1 MTLSKI
7 KFFLYGAGLGISSLL
22 LSACQQEA
30 AAGKTSVVASHVR
43 ATGELTAANSFK
55 ASPPSVSNMWQYN
68 IKQLAPESSMLTEGA
83 MVVAFDGQRL
93 VDELNNK
100 SIELRS
106 AEQELA
112 NRLRTDEQTYE
123 ELKLTLA
130 ERKMEYDREQRK
142 AEIVDQSRSAN
153 DRRKAQIDFTI
164 ADNQYQLAQA
174 RLASHQQQRLAEEQM
189 LVAKVS
195 RLQSEVSQLQRN
207 IASMQVKAPFAGV
220 MVYTIGFDGE
230 KFSVGDT
237 AQFGQPVAE
246 VSQLDS
252 LYVKAEIDEIDLKQ
266 LQPGLAVEVT
276 LDAYPERRFN
286 GVLQSLGNA
295 VRDKSNDNLRRV
307 VDASVSLTDLDTELM
322 RPGMSAR
329 LNISLNTKQGAD
341 HAN

>member
-1 MTLSKI
+1 MISI
-7 KFFLYGAGLGISSLL
+7 KPLLYGVSLGLSTLL
-22 LSACQQEA
+22 LNGCQQETTA
-30 AAGKTSVVASHVR
+30 AQASNVVSHVR

-83 MVVAFDGQRL
+83 VVVAFDGQRL

-100 SIELRS
+100 SIELKS

-112 NRLRTDEQTYE
+112 NRLRSDEQTFE

-174 RLASHQQQRLAEEQM
+174 RLASHQQQRRAEEQM

-195 RLQSEVSQLQRN
+195 RLQSEVSELQRS
-207 IASMQVKAPFAGV
+207 IASMQVKAPFEGV
-220 MVYTIGFDGE
+220 MVYSMGFDGE
-230 KFSVGDT
+230 KFSVGDS

-246 VSQLDS
+246 VSQLNS

-307 VDASVSLTDLDTELM
+307 VDASVSLTNLDTELM
-322 RPGMSAR
+322 RPGMTAR
-329 LNISLNTKQGAD
+329 LNINLSTAEGA
-341 HAN
+341 ANAN

>member
-1 MTLSKI
+1 MISI
-7 KFFLYGAGLGISSLL
+7 KPLLYGVSLGLSTLL
-22 LSACQQEA
+22 LNGCQQETT
-30 AAGKTSVVASHVR
+30 AGPTSNVVSHVR

-83 MVVAFDGQRL
+83 VVVAFDGQRL

-100 SIELRS
+100 SIELKS

-112 NRLRTDEQTYE
+112 NRLRSDEQTFE

-174 RLASHQQQRLAEEQM
+174 RLASHQQQRRAEEQM

-195 RLQSEVSQLQRN
+195 RLQSEVSELQRS
-207 IASMQVKAPFAGV
+207 IASMQVKAPFEGV
-220 MVYTIGFDGE
+220 MVYSMGFDGE
-230 KFSVGDT
+230 KFSVGDS

-246 VSQLDS
+246 VSQLNS

-307 VDASVSLTDLDTELM
+307 VDASVSLTNLDTELM
-322 RPGMSAR
+322 RPGMTAR
-329 LNISLNTKQGAD
+329 LNISLSTTEGA
-341 HAN
+341 ANAN

>member
-1 MTLSKI
+1 MKNVITTPIVSTLFVLS
-7 KFFLYGAGLGISSLL
+7 AALL
-22 LSACQQEA
+22 LTACQQESS
-30 AAGKTSVVASHVR
+30 TSTEQVVVNHVR

-68 IKQLAPESSMLTEGA
+68 IKQLAPESSMLSEGTV
-83 MVVAFDGQRL
+83 VVAFDGQRL

-100 SIELRS
+100 SIELKS

-112 NRLRTDEQTYE
+112 NRLRSDEQTFE

-220 MVYTIGFDGE
+220 MVYSMGFDGE
-230 KFSVGDT
+230 KFSVGDS

-252 LYVKAEIDEIDLKQ
+252 LYIKAEIDEIDLKQ

-307 VDASVSLTDLDTELM
+307 IDASVSLNDLDTELM
-322 RPGMSAR
+322 RPGMTAR
-329 LNISLNTKQGAD
+329 LSISLKTKQGAD
-341 HAN
+341 HAQ

>member
-1 MTLSKI
+1 MKNLKTLSIVKS
-7 KFFLYGAGLGISSLL
+7 LAVLSTALL
-22 LSACQQEA
+22 LNACQQENSSSA
-30 AAGKTSVVASHVR
+30 APVFSSHVR

-68 IKQLAPESSMLTEGA
+68 IKQLAPESSMLPEGA
-83 MVVAFDGQRL
+83 VVVAFDGQRL
-93 VDELNNK
+93 TDELNNK
-100 SIELRS
+100 TIELKS

-112 NRLRTDEQTYE
+112 NRLRSDEQTFE

-174 RLASHQQQRLAEEQM
+174 RLASHQQQRQAEEQM
-189 LVAKVS
+189 LLAKVS

-220 MVYTIGFDGE
+220 MVYSMGFDGE
-230 KFSVGDT
+230 KFSVGDS

-252 LYVKAEIDEIDLKQ
+252 LYIKAEIDEIDLKQ
-266 LQPGLAVEVT
+266 LQPGLTVEVT

-307 VDASVSLTDLDTELM
+307 VDASVSLTNLDTELM

-329 LNISLNTKQGAD
+329 LNISLGNLQGEH

>member
-1 MTLSKI
+1 MIKIPSVLYLFSLALS
-7 KFFLYGAGLGISSLL
+7 ALL

-30 AAGKTSVVASHVR
+30 ASGPASSVVASHVR

-68 IKQLAPESSMLTEGA
+68 IKQLAPESSMLSEGA
-83 MVVAFDGQRL
+83 VVVAFDAQRL

-100 SIELRS
+100 SIELKS

-112 NRLRTDEQTYE
+112 NRLRADEQTYE

-130 ERKMEYDREQRK
+130 ERKMEYDREQRI

-174 RLASHQQQRLAEEQM
+174 RLASHQQQRVAEEQM
-189 LVAKVS
+189 LLAKVS

-220 MVYTIGFDGE
+220 MVYSMGFDGE
-230 KFSVGDT
+230 KFSVGDS

-246 VSQLDS
+246 VSQLNS
-252 LYVKAEIDEIDLKQ
+252 LYIKAEIDEIDLK
-266 LQPGLAVEVT
+266 LLKPGLTVEVT

-286 GVLQSLGNA
+286 GLLQSLGNA

-322 RPGMSAR
+322 RPGMTAR
-329 LNISLNTKQGAD
+329 LNISVAATQGAD
-341 HAN
+341 SEN

>member
-1 MTLSKI
+1 MLQQTLTPTIRCLAVLLSV
-7 KFFLYGAGLGISSLL
+7 LL
-22 LSACQQEA
+22 LSACQQDSA
-30 AAGKTSVVASHVR
+30 SPPASVLASHVR

-68 IKQLAPESSMLTEGA
+68 IKQLAPESSMLTESA
-83 MVVAFDGQRL
+83 LVVAFDGQRL
-93 VDELNNK
+93 VDELNSK
-100 SIELRS
+100 SIELKS

-112 NRLRTDEQTYE
+112 NRLRSDEQTFE

-195 RLQSEVSQLQRN
+195 RLQSEVGLLQRN

-220 MVYTIGFDGE
+220 MVYSMGFNGE
-230 KFSVGDT
+230 KFSAGDS

-252 LYVKAEIDEIDLKQ
+252 LYIKAEIDEIDLKR
-266 LQPGLAVEVT
+266 LQAGLAVEIT

-307 VDASVSLTDLDTELM
+307 VDASVSLNDLDTELM
-322 RPGMSAR
+322 RPGMTAR
-329 LNISLNTKQGAD
+329 LNISLTPVQGARN
-341 HAN
+341 AN

>member
-1 MTLSKI
+1 MKLIEMKCTVRNAVLVI
-7 KFFLYGAGLGISSLL
+7 AALL

-30 AAGKTSVVASHVR
+30 TTTTDNVVISYVR
-43 ATGELTAANSFK
+43 ATGELTATNSFK
-55 ASPPSVSNMWQYN
+55 ASPPSVSRMWQYN
-68 IKQLAPESSMLTEGA
+68 IKQLAPESSMLAEGA
-83 MVVAFDGQRL
+83 VVVAFDGQSL

-100 SIELRS
+100 SIELQS

-112 NRLRTDEQTYE
+112 NRLRSDEQTFE

-220 MVYTIGFDGE
+220 MVYSMGFDGE
-230 KFSVGDT
+230 KFSVGDS

-252 LYVKAEIDEIDLKQ
+252 LYIKAEIDEIDLKQ

-307 VDASVSLTDLDTELM
+307 VDASVSLNDLDTELM
-322 RPGMSAR
+322 RPGMTAR
-329 LNISLNTKQGAD
+329 LNISLAAAQGKP
-341 HAN
+341 